1 VTYQNLGRHEQALQI
16 EWDVYSG
23 RLKLNGKE
31 HEDTVGAALNYASSL
46 IDLKRFKQAKSLLRK
61 TTPVARR
68 VLGESNELTLK
79 MRRVYAAAFYMD
91 AGATL
96 DDVREAVD
104 TLEDAERTA
113 RQVLGS
119 AHPLTTAIERSLKSS
134 RRVLAAHEALDSY
147 QRGHNKQH

>member
-1 VTYQNLGRHEQALQI
+1 MTYQNLGRHEQALQI

-79 MRRVYAAAFYMD
+79 MRRVYGRVLYMNN
-91 AGATL
+91 GATL
-96 DDVREAVD
+96 DHLREAVT
-104 TLEDAERTA
+104 TLEDAERIA
-113 RQVLGS
+113 
-119 AHPLTTAIERSLKSS
+119 
-134 RRVLAAHEALDSY
+134 RRVLGGANPLTLRVESNLRSDVTRHTSV
-147 QRGHNKQH
+147 NKKTKT

>member
-1 VTYQNLGRHEQALQI
+1 
-16 EWDVYSG
+16 
-23 RLKLNGKE
+23 
-31 HEDTVGAALNYASSL
+31 
-46 IDLKRFKQAKSLLRK
+46 
-61 TTPVARR
+61 
-68 VLGESNELTLK
+68 

-91 AGATL
+91 AGPTL

>member
-1 VTYQNLGRHEQALQI
+1 MT
-16 EWDVYSG
+16 
-23 RLKLNGKE
+23 
-31 HEDTVGAALNYASSL
+31 TGAAATS
-46 IDLKRFKQAKSLLRK
+46 RFVKGSTAEATQSN
-61 TTPVARR
+61 TTPTKNTRRPSRSRPRHARR
-68 VLGESNELTLK
+68 TRRAK